1 MAPDVRSFF
10 YSIFFLWLSRDLKV
24 ETVIDVTFN
33 EIILWYNR
41 ALLPS
46 YMLCA
51 STFSN
56 EIWFNRNI
64 VVNENCS
71 DLGFFLGGGGR
82 SYVVEVRRKL
92 ARVVIS
98 SSSQFIKVSSYRLCF
113 DTFKLKEVD
122 RCHHITSVT

>member
-71 DLGFFLGGGGR
+71 DLGFFLGGGGG
-82 SYVVEVRRKL
+82 
-92 ARVVIS
+92 
-98 SSSQFIKVSSYRLCF
+98 
-113 DTFKLKEVD
+113 
-122 RCHHITSVT
+122 VT